1 MRLALTGIWNA
12 AVRAQ
17 ARRCVGLT
25 TTKAPLAAFMFAG
38 MTMTLAACDAGAPAA
53 SATATVAV
61 AGSAATATAAGSAAS
76 AASAAIGASAAVSE
90 PRAAAP
96 MAASAVPV
104 AAHQAGQTRA
114 QVYESVRQMT
124 ALGKQLFFD
133 ASLSGSGK
141 LACASCHSPD
151 HAFSPANA
159 LPVQLGGSDMH
170 RTGMRAAPTLKYLQS
185 VPAFAEHYHESDDEG
200 DESVDAGPT
209 GGLTWDGRVDRGA
222 DQARIPLLSSFEMGS
237 TPAKVTAAV
246 KAAPYAD
253 AFRAAFGAR
262 IFDSDEATFKAV
274 LQALETFEQ
283 TPETFYPYSSK
294 YDAFLAGKTQLTQA
308 ELHGLQLFN
317 DEKKG
322 NCASC
327 HISQRT
333 LDGAPP
339 QFSDFGL
346 IAIGVPRNRALPV
359 NRDPHFYDLGA
370 CGPERTDLKGRAEFC
385 GIFRTPTLRNVALKK
400 RFFHNGIYDSL
411 DQVVRF
417 YAERDTNPE
426 KFYPVVKGKVRKFDD
441 LPRRYWDNLNTEP
454 PFDRKPGDKPAL
466 DEAEIKDVVAFL
478 NTLTDGYKAGGQV
491 VNAEAKAVAA
501 N

>member
-1 MRLALTGIWNA
+1 MARVGARHGAGLATTCARRGAAVALTA
-12 AVRAQ
+12 
-17 ARRCVGLT
+17 
-25 TTKAPLAAFMFAG
+25 
-38 MTMTLAACDAGAPAA
+38 MTLTLAACDAGAPG
-53 SATATVAV
+53 TGAV
-61 AGSAATATAAGSAAS
+61 ATAATSTGTDSGAAH
-76 AASAAIGASAAVSE
+76 
-90 PRAAAP
+90 AAAP
-96 MAASAVPV
+96 PAASAVKV
-104 AAHQAGQTRA
+104 AAHDAGQSRA

-141 LACASCHSPD
+141 LACASCHSPE
-151 HAFSPANA
+151 HGFSPANA
-159 LPVQLGGSDMH
+159 LSVQFGGNDMH
-170 RTGMRAAPTLKYLQS
+170 RIGMRAAPTLKYLQS

-209 GGLTWDGRVDRGA
+209 GGLTWDGRVDRGS

-237 TPAKVTAAV
+237 TRAKVSAAV

-253 AFRAAFGAR
+253 AFRAAFGAH
-262 IFDSDEATFKAV
+262 IFDSDDATFKAV

-283 TPETFYPYSSK
+283 TPETFYPYTSK
-294 YDAFLAGKTQLTQA
+294 YDAYLAGKAQLTQA
-308 ELHGLQLFN
+308 ELRGLQLFN

-333 LDGAPP
+333 MDGAPP

-400 RFFHNGIYDSL
+400 SFFHNGIYHSL

-441 LPRRYWDNLNTEP
+441 LPQSYWANLNTDP

-466 DEAEIKDVVAFL
+466 DETEIKDVVAFL
-478 NTLTDGYKAGGQV
+478 NTLTDGYKAGSGAA
-491 VNAEAKAVAA
+491 NSVAA
-501 N
+501 R

>member
-1 MRLALTGIWNA
+1 MRLGLAGIRETGIGRDALRRAGSARTSARHAALIALA
-12 AVRAQ
+12 AV
-17 ARRCVGLT
+17 T
-25 TTKAPLAAFMFAG
+25 LAVSV
-38 MTMTLAACDAGAPAA
+38 AACDAGGA
-53 SATATVAV
+53 SAN
-61 AGSAATATAAGSAAS
+61 ATAAGANAEAGAKAAASVPASAS
-76 AASAAIGASAAVSE
+76 AA
-90 PRAAAP
+90 
-96 MAASAVPV
+96 PV
-104 AAHQAGQTRA
+104 AAAATKVASHDAGQSRA

-141 LACASCHSPD
+141 LACASCHSPE
-151 HAFSPANA
+151 HGFAPANA
-159 LPVQLGGSDMH
+159 LSVQFGGSDMH
-170 RTGMRAAPTLKYLQS
+170 RTGMRAAPTLKYLQA

-209 GGLTWDGRVDRGA
+209 GGLTWDGRVDRGGE
-222 DQARIPLLSSFEMGS
+222 QARIPLLSSFEMGS

-246 KAAPYAD
+246 KAAPYAG
-253 AFRAAFGAR
+253 AFRPAFGEHV
-262 IFDSDEATFKAV
+262 FDSDDATFKAV

-283 TPETFYPYSSK
+283 TPEVFYPYTSK
-294 YDAFLAGKTQLTQA
+294 YDAYLAGKAQLTPA

-317 DEKKG
+317 DEQKG

-333 LDGAPP
+333 RDGAPP

-359 NRDPHFYDLGA
+359 NRDSHFYDLGA
-370 CGPERTDLKGRAEFC
+370 CGPERTDLKGRDEFC
-385 GIFRTPTLRNVALKK
+385 GLFRTPTLRNVALKK
-400 RFFHNGIYDSL
+400 SFFHNGIYHSL
-411 DQVVRF
+411 DQAVRF
-417 YAERDTNPE
+417 YAERDTHPE
-426 KFYPVVKGKVRKFDD
+426 KFYPASKGKVQKFDD
-441 LPRRYWDNLNTEP
+441 LPPRYWANLNTEA

-478 NTLTDGYKAGGQV
+478 KTLTDGYQAPGATVHVATTG
-491 VNAEAKAVAA
+491 AAA

>member
-1 MRLALTGIWNA
+1 MRRRAKAGGLQAALAIA
-12 AVRAQ
+12 I
-17 ARRCVGLT
+17 
-25 TTKAPLAAFMFAG
+25 
-38 MTMTLAACDAGAPAA
+38 TMTLAACDAGTP
-53 SATATVAV
+53 TV
-61 AGSAATATAAGSAAS
+61 SSAAGSSS
-76 AASAAIGASAAVSE
+76 AAALPLATTPAGGFVAQAATHDG
-90 PRAAAP
+90 
-96 MAASAVPV
+96 
-104 AAHQAGQTRA
+104 GQTRA
-114 QVYESVRQMT
+114 QVYESVRQMA
-124 ALGKQLFFD
+124 ALGKQMFFD

-141 LACASCHSPD
+141 LACASCHSPE
-151 HAFSPANA
+151 HGFSPANS
-159 LPVQLGGSDMH
+159 LSVQLGGSDMRRSGH
-170 RTGMRAAPTLKYLQS
+170 RAAPTLKYLQS
-185 VPAFAEHYHESDDEG
+185 VPAFSEHYHESDDDG

-209 GGLTWDGRVDRGA
+209 GGLTWDGRVDRGS

-237 TPAKVTAAV
+237 TPAKITAAV

-253 AFRAAFGAR
+253 AFRTAFGAHV
-262 IFDSDEATFKAV
+262 FESDDATFKAV

-283 TPETFYPYSSK
+283 TPEIFYPYTSK
-294 YDAFLAGKTQLTQA
+294 YDAYLSGKVQLTPA
-308 ELHGLQLFN
+308 ELHGLQVFN

-333 LDGAPP
+333 MSGGPP

-370 CGPERTDLKGRAEFC
+370 CGPERTDLKGRDEFC

-400 RFFHNGIYDSL
+400 SFFHNGIYHSL
-411 DQVVRF
+411 DEVLRF

-426 KFYPVVKGKVRKFDD
+426 KFYPLVKGKVQKFDD
-441 LPRRYWDNLNTEP
+441 LPQRYWANLNTDP

-478 NTLTDGYKAGGQV
+478 NTLTDGY
-491 VNAEAKAVAA
+491 EPAA
-501 N
+501 R